1 MFRLATA
8 SLANRSVVGLL
19 TILIVAS
26 GLLSLTSLK
35 QELLPSFEVPQAS
48 IVTPYPGASPEIVD
62 AQVSSLIEDE
72 VRTLNNLVTV
82 RSTSSANLSVVRVE
96 FDFGTTTATVEE
108 ELNRVIANLKDSL
121 PSDVSPRV
129 VSGSFDSV
137 PIIVL
142 SVAST
147 TGENDALAE
156 ILADVATPILS
167 QVPGI
172 QEITVAGGKQKEITL
187 DLKSKVLREN
197 GLSQQSI
204 VDALR
209 ANGFIIPA
217 GSITDSQGELQIE
230 IGTNV
235 NSLQDFKKLPLISS
249 NTQNAQAAAQ
259 AAAAQAAAAQAAAAA
274 AAAAAGPGAPGI
286 PAAPSVPAAPTP
298 SEPEFLSIGDV
309 AVVTYDYEPV
319 TSISRTNGLDSLGI
333 QVTKTQDGNTVAISN
348 GVEAKIEELTE
359 KLGGN
364 VEINTVFDQGPF
376 VEKQLENLTIEGTL
390 GLTFAILIILVF
402 LGSIRS
408 TLVTAIS
415 IPTSLLVTFAG
426 LLISDY
432 SLNLFTLSALTI
444 AVGRVVDDSIVVI
457 ENINRHLS
465 YGEEKKS
472 AIIQAVREVAGAI
485 TSATIT
491 TVAVFLPVA
500 LVGGVVGELFRP
512 FSLSFT
518 IALLASLIV
527 SLTIVP
533 VLAYWFLKSPK
544 LEENS
549 AQISESQL
557 ALQMEKAREEEE
569 QKEKKSWLQ
578 RGYIPILRTTQA
590 HPVVTLI
597 ASAAVLGFTFS
608 LVPQLKTDFIGD
620 FGGDTFSVRQ
630 ELPAGSTFEQ
640 RDAAAKAVEDLI
652 LEQDGVE
659 TVLATFGGRADGR
672 VNFGGNAN
680 ATTIQVSLAKDADG
694 DAIKEA
700 IQDGIDSRSDIGET
714 SISAGGGPGV
724 GGSGTIDIKISGTSD
739 EALFAAVE
747 RVRNGMLGVENLSEI
762 TSSLSEQQRTLKI
775 TVDRVKAAEY
785 GLTEIQVSGLVSS
798 TLRPSSIGDV
808 NIENES
814 TPIFLVQENTPAT
827 VKEIEEIQIP
837 TRRGVIELKKIA
849 DISEV
854 QAPVSITSEKGER
867 VATVALTPD
876 SDDLGAVTRD
886 VTAKLDEI
894 ELPVGATATI
904 GGVSAEQT
912 ESFQQLG
919 LALLAAVAIV
929 YLVMVATFSSLVQ
942 PLILLIS
949 IPFAATGALGL
960 LLLTDTPLGVPALIG
975 MLLLVGVVVT
985 NAIVLIDLINQYRKQ
1000 GRSIQQSIIDG
1011 SRQRLRPILMTA
1023 LATIFALSPLA
1034 FGITGGGFI
1043 SQPLAIVVIG
1053 GLVSSTLLTLV
1064 IVPVLYWL
1072 IEGRKER
1079 KALKGPKKPRGKARR
1094 LAEAAR

>member
-19 TILIVAS
+19 TVLVIGA
-26 GLLSLTSLK
+26 GLLSATALK

-48 IVTPYPGASPEIVD
+48 IVTAYPGASPEIVD
-62 AQVSSLIEDE
+62 AQVSSVIEDQ
-72 VRTLNNLVTV
+72 VRTLDNLVNV

-96 FDFGTTTATVEE
+96 FDFGTTTSDVEE
-108 ELNRVIANLKDSL
+108 KLNSVIASVQDSL
-121 PSDVSPRV
+121 PGDVAPRV
-129 VSGSFDSV
+129 ISGSFDSV

-147 TGENDALAE
+147 TGDNDALAE
-156 ILADVATPILS
+156 ILADVAVPILS
-167 QVPGI
+167 QVPGV
-172 QEITVAGGKQKEITL
+172 QEITVAGGKKKQITL
-187 DLKSKVLREN
+187 DLKADVLMAN
-197 GLSQQSI
+197 GLTQQNI
-204 VDALR
+204 VEALR
-209 ANGFIIPA
+209 ANGFVIPA
-217 GSITDSQGELQIE
+217 GSILDNAGELQIE
-230 IGTNV
+230 VGTQV
-235 NSLQDFKKLPLISS
+235 NSLQDFNKLPLISA
-249 NTQNAQAAAQ
+249 NPQANQAAA

-274 AAAAAGPGAPGI
+274 AAQGAPGQA
-286 PAAPSVPAAPTP
+286 PAPGAQAPEVPAAP
-298 SEPEFLSIGDV
+298 EILSIEDV
-309 AVVTYDYEPV
+309 ADVTYDYEPV

-348 GVEAKIEELTE
+348 AVEAKIEELTE

-364 VEINTVFDQGPF
+364 VEINSVFDQGPF

-415 IPTSLLVTFAG
+415 IPTSLLITFAG

-472 AIIQAVREVAGAI
+472 AIIQAVKEVAGAI

-533 VLAYWFLKSPK
+533 VLAYWFLKAPK
-544 LEENS
+544 VVGLV
-549 AQISESQL
+549 SEMNQQQVSD
-557 ALQMEKAREEEE
+557 QMEKAREFEE
-569 QKEKKSWLQ
+569 QKERRSWLQ

-640 RDAAAKAVEDLI
+640 RDKASEIVEDLI

-694 DAIKEA
+694 DVIKEA
-700 IQDGIDSRSDIGET
+700 IQDGIDARSDIGET

-724 GGSGTIDIKISGTSD
+724 GGSGTIDIKIAGTSD
-739 EALFAAVE
+739 EALFEAVD
-747 RVRNGMLGVENLSEI
+747 RVRSGMTTVQNISEI
-762 TSSLSEQQRTLKI
+762 SSSLSEQQRTLKI

-808 NIENES
+808 NIDNEA
-814 TPIFLVQENTPAT
+814 TPIFIVQENTPAT
-827 VKEIEEIQIP
+827 LEEIREIQIP
-837 TRRGVIELKKIA
+837 TRQGVIELQEIA
-849 DISEV
+849 TVQEV

-876 SDDLGAVTRD
+876 TDDLGAVTRE
-886 VTAKLDEI
+886 VTAQLDEI
-894 ELPVGATATI
+894 DLPLGATATI

-929 YLVMVATFSSLVQ
+929 YLVMVGTFSSLVQ

-1000 GRSIQQSIIDG
+1000 GRSIQQSIMDG

-1079 KALKGPKKPRGKARR
+1079 RALKGPKKQRGKKRR
-1094 LAEAAR
+1094 LAKAAR

>member
-19 TILIVAS
+19 TVLIVAS

-48 IVTPYPGASPEIVD
+48 IVTAYPGASPEIVD
-62 AQVSSLIEDE
+62 AQISSLIEDE

-108 ELNRVIANLKDSL
+108 ELNRVVANLKDSL

-129 VSGSFDSV
+129 ISGSFDSV

-147 TGENDALAE
+147 TGNNNELAE

-172 QEITVAGGKQKEITL
+172 QEITVAGGKKKEITL
-187 DLKSKVLREN
+187 DLNAKVLREN

-204 VDALR
+204 VEALR

-217 GSITDSQGELQIE
+217 GSITDTDGELQIE

-235 NSLQDFKKLPLISS
+235 NSLEDFKKLPLISS

-274 AAAAAGPGAPGI
+274 AAAGQGAPGI
-286 PAAPSVPAAPTP
+286 PAAPSIPAAPA
-298 SEPEFLSIGDV
+298 EPEILTIEDV

-426 LLISDY
+426 LLVSDY

-472 AIIQAVREVAGAI
+472 AIIQAVKEVAGAI

-533 VLAYWFLKSPK
+533 VLAYWFLKTPK
-544 LEENS
+544 NEVSLD
-549 AQISESQL
+549 QMSESQL
-557 ALQMEKAREEEE
+557 ASQMEQAREVEE

-578 RGYIPILRTTQA
+578 RGYIPVLKTTQA
-590 HPVVTLI
+590 HPVITLI

-640 RDAAAKAVEDLI
+640 RDEASNVVEALI

-694 DAIKEA
+694 DAIKDA
-700 IQDGIDSRSDIGET
+700 IQKGIDARSDIGET

-724 GGSGTIDIKISGTSD
+724 GGSGTIDIKISGTND

-747 RVRNGMLGVENLSEI
+747 KVRSGMISVENLSEI

-785 GLTEIQVSGLVSS
+785 GLTEIQVSGLVST

-814 TPIFLVQENTPAT
+814 TPIFLVQEDTPAT
-827 VKEIEEIQIP
+827 LEEIEEIQIP
-837 TRRGVIELKKIA
+837 TRSGVIELQEIA

-876 SDDLGAVTRD
+876 TDDLGAVTRD
-886 VTAKLDEI
+886 VTAKLAEI
-894 ELPVGATATI
+894 DLPVGATATI

-960 LLLTDTPLGVPALIG
+960 LLITDTPLGVPALIG

-1000 GRSIQQSIIDG
+1000 GRTIQQSIMDG

>member
-19 TILIVAS
+19 TVLIVAS

-121 PSDVSPRV
+121 PADVSPRV

-147 TGENDALAE
+147 TGDNDALAE

-187 DLKSKVLREN
+187 DLKAKVLRDN
-197 GLSQQSI
+197 GLSQQAI

-217 GSITDSQGELQIE
+217 GSITDTQGELQIE

-235 NSLQDFKKLPLISS
+235 NSLEDFKSLPLISS
-249 NTQNAQAAAQ
+249 NTQNAQ

-274 AAAAAGPGAPGI
+274 AAGQGAPGI
-286 PAAPSVPAAPTP
+286 PGAPSIPAAPAP
-298 SEPEFLSIGDV
+298 SEPEILTIADV
-309 AVVTYDYEPV
+309 AEVTYDYAPV

-348 GVEAKIEELTE
+348 GVEAKIEELTD

-426 LLISDY
+426 LLVSDY

-472 AIIQAVREVAGAI
+472 AIIQAVKEVAGAI

-533 VLAYWFLKSPK
+533 VLAYWFLKAPK
-544 LEENS
+544 IE
-549 AQISESQL
+549 AGSEQLSEGQL
-557 ALQMEKAREEEE
+557 AFQMEKAREEEE

-640 RDAAAKAVEDLI
+640 RDEAAKEVENLI

-694 DAIKEA
+694 DAIKDA
-700 IQDGIDSRSDIGET
+700 IQKGIDARSDIGET
-714 SISAGGGPGV
+714 TISAGGGPGV

-747 RVRNGMLGVENLSEI
+747 KVRTGMLAVDNLSEI

-827 VKEIEEIQIP
+827 VEEIEQIQVP
-837 TRRGVIELKKIA
+837 TRQGVIELQEIA

-876 SDDLGAVTRD
+876 TDDLGAVTRD
-886 VTAKLDEI
+886 VTAKLAEI

>member
-1 MFRLATA
+1 LFRLATA

-19 TILIVAS
+19 TVLIVAS

-48 IVTPYPGASPEIVD
+48 IVTPYPGASPEIID

-72 VRTLNNLVTV
+72 VRTLDNLVNV
-82 RSTSSANLSVVRVE
+82 RSTSSANLSIVRVE
-96 FDFGTTTATVEE
+96 FDFGTSTAKVEE

-121 PSDVSPRV
+121 PSEVSPRV

-147 TGENDALAE
+147 NGNNDALAE
-156 ILADVATPILS
+156 ILTDVATPILS
-167 QVPGI
+167 QVPGV

-187 DLKSKVLREN
+187 DLKADVLRNN

-217 GSITDSQGELQIE
+217 GSITDTEGELQIE
-230 IGTNV
+230 VGTNV
-235 NSLQDFKKLPLISS
+235 NSLKDFKNLPLISS
-249 NTQNAQAAAQ
+249 NTQNAQAAA
-259 AAAAQAAAAQAAAAA
+259 AAAAQAAAAA
-274 AAAAAGPGAPGI
+274 AAAAPQVPGAPAVPSA
-286 PAAPSVPAAPTP
+286 PAAPAPSVPKILT
-298 SEPEFLSIGDV
+298 IKDV
-309 AVVTYDYEPV
+309 AKVTYDYAPV

-348 GVEAKIEELTE
+348 GVEAKIEELTD

-415 IPTSLLVTFAG
+415 IPTSLLITFAG

-472 AIIQAVREVAGAI
+472 AIIQAVKEVAGAI

-500 LVGGVVGELFRP
+500 LVGGTVGELFRP

-533 VLAYWFLKSPK
+533 VLAYWFLKAPK
-544 LEENS
+544 TEGS
-549 AQISESQL
+549 SRRKSEAQL
-557 ALQMEKAREEEE
+557 ASQIEKAREVEE

-578 RGYIPILRTTQA
+578 RGYIPVLKTTQA

-630 ELPAGSTFEQ
+630 ELPAGTTFEQ
-640 RDAAAKAVEDLI
+640 RDEAAKAVEDLI

-694 DAIKEA
+694 EAIQAA
-700 IQDGIDSRSDIGET
+700 IQDGIDARSDIGET
-714 SISAGGGPGV
+714 TISAGGGPGV

-739 EALFAAVE
+739 EALFSAVE
-747 RVRNGMLGVENLSEI
+747 KIRTGMLDVENLSEI

-775 TVDRVKAAEY
+775 TIDRVKAAEY

-827 VKEIEEIQIP
+827 VEEIEEIQIP
-837 TRRGVIELKKIA
+837 TRRGVIELQQIA

-876 SDDLGAVTRD
+876 TDDLGAVTRD
-886 VTAKLDEI
+886 VTAKLAEI

-919 LALLAAVAIV
+919 LALLAAIAIV
-929 YLVMVATFSSLVQ
+929 YLVMVATFSSLIQ

-1000 GRSIQQSIIDG
+1000 GRSIQQSIMDG

-1079 KALKGPKKPRGKARR
+1079 KALKGQKKPKAKKKVKAR
-1094 LAEAAR
+1094 AAR

>member
-19 TILIVAS
+19 TVLIVAS

-48 IVTPYPGASPEIVD
+48 IVTAYPGASPEIVD
-62 AQVSSLIEDE
+62 AQISSLIEDE

-108 ELNRVIANLKDSL
+108 ELNRVVANLKDSL

-129 VSGSFDSV
+129 ISGSFDSV

-147 TGENDALAE
+147 TGDNNELAE

-172 QEITVAGGKQKEITL
+172 QEITVAGGKKKEITL
-187 DLKSKVLREN
+187 DLKAKVLRDN

-204 VDALR
+204 VEALR

-217 GSITDSQGELQIE
+217 GSITDTQGELQIE

-235 NSLQDFKKLPLISS
+235 NSLEDFKKLPLISS
-249 NTQNAQAAAQ
+249 STQNSQAAAQ

-274 AAAAAGPGAPGI
+274 AGQGAPGI
-286 PAAPSVPAAPTP
+286 PAAPSIPAAPA
-298 SEPEFLSIGDV
+298 EPEILTIEDV

-376 VEKQLENLTIEGTL
+376 VEKQLENLTIEGSL

-426 LLISDY
+426 LLVSDY

-472 AIIQAVREVAGAI
+472 AIIQAVKEVAGAI

-533 VLAYWFLKSPK
+533 VLAYWFLKAPK
-544 LEENS
+544 TEGAQEQLTES
-549 AQISESQL
+549 AL
-557 ALQMEKAREEEE
+557 AFKIEQAREVEE

-578 RGYIPILRTTQA
+578 RGYIPVLKTTQA
-590 HPVVTLI
+590 HPVITLI

-630 ELPAGSTFEQ
+630 ELPAGSTFQQ
-640 RDAAAKAVEDLI
+640 RDEASNVVESLI

-672 VNFGGNAN
+672 VNLGGNAN

-694 DAIKEA
+694 DAIKDA
-700 IQDGIDSRSDIGET
+700 VQKGIDARSDIGET
-714 SISAGGGPGV
+714 TISAGGGPGV
-724 GGSGTIDIKISGTSD
+724 GGSGTIDIKISGTND

-747 RVRNGMLGVENLSEI
+747 KVRSGMLEVENLSEI

-785 GLTEIQVSGLVSS
+785 GLTEIQVYGLVST

-827 VKEIEEIQIP
+827 VEEIEEIQIP
-837 TRRGVIELKKIA
+837 TRRGVIELQKIA

-876 SDDLGAVTRD
+876 TDDLGAVTRD
-886 VTAKLDEI
+886 VTAKLAEI

-929 YLVMVATFSSLVQ
+929 YLVMVATFSSLIQ

-960 LLLTDTPLGVPALIG
+960 LLITDTPLGVPALIG

-1000 GRSIQQSIIDG
+1000 GRTIQQSIMDG

-1079 KALKGPKKPRGKARR
+1079 KALKKPRKLKSKAKAKARN
-1094 LAEAAR
+1094 AR

>member
-19 TILIVAS
+19 TVLIVAS

-48 IVTPYPGASPEIVD
+48 IVTAYPGASPEIVD
-62 AQVSSLIEDE
+62 AQISSLIEDE

-108 ELNRVIANLKDSL
+108 ELNRVVANLKDSL

-129 VSGSFDSV
+129 ISGSFDSV

-147 TGENDALAE
+147 TGNNNELAE

-172 QEITVAGGKQKEITL
+172 QEITVAGGKKKEITL
-187 DLKSKVLREN
+187 DLKAKVLREN

-204 VDALR
+204 VEALR

-217 GSITDSQGELQIE
+217 GSITDTDGELQIE

-235 NSLQDFKKLPLISS
+235 NSLEDFKKLPLISS

-274 AAAAAGPGAPGI
+274 AAAGQGAPGI
-286 PAAPSVPAAPTP
+286 PAAPSIPAAPA
-298 SEPEFLSIGDV
+298 EPEILTIEDV

-348 GVEAKIEELTE
+348 GVEAKIEEIKE

-364 VEINTVFDQGPF
+364 VEIYAVFDQGPF

-426 LLISDY
+426 LLVSDY

-472 AIIQAVREVAGAI
+472 AIIQAVKEVAGAI

-533 VLAYWFLKSPK
+533 VLAYWFLKTPK
-544 LEENS
+544 NVVSLD
-549 AQISESQL
+549 QMSESQL
-557 ALQMEKAREEEE
+557 ASQMEQAREVEE

-578 RGYIPILRTTQA
+578 RGYIPVLKTTQA
-590 HPVVTLI
+590 HPVITLI

-640 RDAAAKAVEDLI
+640 RDEASNVVEALI

-672 VNFGGNAN
+672 VNLGGNAN
-680 ATTIQVSLAKDADG
+680 ATTIQVSLTKEADG
-694 DAIKEA
+694 DAIKDA
-700 IQDGIDSRSDIGET
+700 IQKGIDARSDIGET

-724 GGSGTIDIKISGTSD
+724 GGSGTIDIKISGTND

-747 RVRNGMLGVENLSEI
+747 KVRSGMIAVENLSEI

-785 GLTEIQVSGLVSS
+785 GLTEIQVSGLVST

-814 TPIFLVQENTPAT
+814 TPIFLVQEDTPAT
-827 VKEIEEIQIP
+827 LEEIEEIQIP
-837 TRRGVIELKKIA
+837 TRSGVIELQEIA

-876 SDDLGAVTRD
+876 TDDLGAVTRD
-886 VTAKLDEI
+886 VTAKLAEI

-960 LLLTDTPLGVPALIG
+960 LLITDTPLGVPALIG

-1000 GRSIQQSIIDG
+1000 GRSIQQSIMDG

>member
-1 MFRLATA
+1 M
-8 SLANRSVVGLL
+8 
-19 TILIVAS
+19 LIVGS

-48 IVTPYPGASPEIVD
+48 IVTAYPGASPEIVD
-62 AQVSSLIEDE
+62 AQISSLIEDE

-82 RSTSSANLSVVRVE
+82 RSTSSSNLSVVRVE

-129 VSGSFDSV
+129 ISGSFDSV

-147 TGENDALAE
+147 TGDNDAIAE

-187 DLKSKVLREN
+187 DLKAKVLREN

-217 GSITDSQGELQIE
+217 GSITDTQGELQIE
-230 IGTNV
+230 VGTNV
-235 NSLQDFKKLPLISS
+235 NSLEDFKKLPLISS
-249 NTQNAQAAAQ
+249 NTQNSQAAAQ

-274 AAAAAGPGAPGI
+274 AAAGQGAPGI
-286 PAAPSVPAAPTP
+286 PAAPSAPAAPA
-298 SEPEFLSIGDV
+298 EPEILTIEDV

-348 GVEAKIEELTE
+348 GVEAKIEELTD

-364 VEINTVFDQGPF
+364 VEISTVFDQGPF
-376 VEKQLENLTIEGTL
+376 VEKQLENLTIEGSL

-426 LLISDY
+426 LLVSDY

-472 AIIQAVREVAGAI
+472 AIIQAVKEVAGAI

-533 VLAYWFLKSPK
+533 VLAYWFLKAPK
-544 LEENS
+544 TEGAPEQLT
-549 AQISESQL
+549 ESQL
-557 ALQMEKAREEEE
+557 ASKIEQAREIEE

-578 RGYIPILRTTQA
+578 RGYIPVLRSTQA

-640 RDAAAKAVEDLI
+640 RDEASNVVEALI

-680 ATTIQVSLAKDADG
+680 ATTIQVSLTKDADG
-694 DAIKEA
+694 DAIKDA
-700 IQDGIDSRSDIGET
+700 IQKGIDARSDIGET

-724 GGSGTIDIKISGTSD
+724 GGSGTIDIKISGTND

-747 RVRNGMLGVENLSEI
+747 KVRSGMIAVENLSEI

-814 TPIFLVQENTPAT
+814 TPIFLVQEATPAT
-827 VKEIEEIQIP
+827 LEEIEEIQIP
-837 TRRGVIELKKIA
+837 TRRGVIEIQEIA

-876 SDDLGAVTRD
+876 TDDLGAVTRD
-886 VTAKLDEI
+886 VTAKLAEI

-929 YLVMVATFSSLVQ
+929 YLVMVATFSSLIQ

-960 LLLTDTPLGVPALIG
+960 LLITDTPLGVPALIG

-1000 GRSIQQSIIDG
+1000 GRSIQQSIMDG

-1079 KALKGPKKPRGKARR
+1079 KALKGPKKPRGKAKR

>member
-1 MFRLATA
+1 
-8 SLANRSVVGLL
+8 
-19 TILIVAS
+19 
-26 GLLSLTSLK
+26 
-35 QELLPSFEVPQAS
+35 VPQAS
-48 IVTPYPGASPEIVD
+48 IVTAYPGASPEIVD
-62 AQVSSLIEDE
+62 AQISSLIEDQ
-72 VRTLNNLVTV
+72 VRTLDNLVTV

-96 FDFGTTTATVEE
+96 FDFGTTTAQVEE
-108 ELNRVIANLKDSL
+108 KLNSVIASVQDSL
-121 PSDVSPRV
+121 PGDVSPRV
-129 VSGSFDSV
+129 ISGSFDSV

-147 TGENDALAE
+147 TGDNDALAE
-156 ILADVATPILS
+156 ILADVAVPILS
-167 QVPGI
+167 QVPGV
-172 QEITVAGGKQKEITL
+172 QDITVAGGKQKQITL
-187 DLKSKVLREN
+187 DLKSDVLREN
-197 GLSQQSI
+197 GLSQQAI

-209 ANGFIIPA
+209 ANGFVIPA
-217 GSITDSQGELQIE
+217 GSILDNVGELQIE
-230 IGTNV
+230 VGTQV
-235 NSLQDFKKLPLISS
+235 NSLEDFKKLPLIST
-249 NTQNAQAAAQ
+249 NPQAGQAAAAAAAQ
-259 AAAAQAAAAQAAAAA
+259 AAAAQAAAAQ
-274 AAAAAGPGAPGI
+274 GVPGLPTAQI
-286 PAAPSVPAAPTP
+286 PAEPAVPEILT
-298 SEPEFLSIGDV
+298 IQDV
-309 AVVTYDYEPV
+309 ADVSYDYAPV

-348 GVEAKIEELTE
+348 GVEAKIDELKE

-376 VEKQLENLTIEGTL
+376 VEKQLENLTIEGSL

-415 IPTSLLVTFAG
+415 IPTSLLITFAG

-472 AIIQAVREVAGAI
+472 AIIQAVKEVAGAI

-533 VLAYWFLKSPK
+533 VLAYWFLKTPAV
-544 LEENS
+544 E
-549 AQISESQL
+549 AAASEMTEQQVSD
-557 ALQMEKAREEEE
+557 QMEKAREVEE
-569 QKEKKSWLQ
+569 QKEKRSWLQ

-640 RDAAAKAVEDLI
+640 RDKASEIVENLI
-652 LEQDGVE
+652 LEQEGVE

-680 ATTIQVSLAKDADG
+680 ATTIQVSLTKDADG

-700 IQDGIDSRSDIGET
+700 IQKGIDSRSDIGET

-724 GGSGTIDIKISGTSD
+724 GGSGTIDIKIAGTSD
-739 EALFAAVE
+739 EALFEAVD
-747 RVRNGMLGVENLSEI
+747 RVRSGMASVQNISEI
-762 TSSLSEQQRTLKI
+762 SSSLSEQQRTLKI
-775 TVDRVKAAEY
+775 SVDRVKAAEF
-785 GLTEIQVSGLVSS
+785 GLTEIQVSGLVST
-798 TLRPSSIGDV
+798 TLRPSSIGNV
-808 NIENES
+808 NIDNEQ
-814 TPIFLVQENTPAT
+814 TPIFIVQEDTPAT
-827 VKEIEEIQIP
+827 LEEIREIQIP
-837 TRRGVIELKKIA
+837 TRQGVIELQEIA
-849 DISEV
+849 TIQEV

-886 VTAKLDEI
+886 VTAQLEEI
-894 ELPVGATATI
+894 DLPLGATATI

-919 LALLAAVAIV
+919 LALLAAIAIV
-929 YLVMVATFSSLVQ
+929 YLVMVGTFSSLVQ

-960 LLLTDTPLGVPALIG
+960 LLLTDTALGVPALIG

-1000 GRSIQQSIIDG
+1000 GRSIQQSIMDG

-1079 KALKGPKKPRGKARR
+1079 RALKGPKKQRGKARR
-1094 LAEAAR
+1094 LANAAR

>member
-19 TILIVAS
+19 TVLIVAS

-62 AQVSSLIEDE
+62 AQISSLIEDE

-96 FDFGTTTATVEE
+96 FDFGTATATVEE

-129 VSGSFDSV
+129 ISGSFDSV

-147 TGENDALAE
+147 TGDNDALAE
-156 ILADVATPILS
+156 ILSDVATPILS

-172 QEITVAGGKQKEITL
+172 QEITVAGGKKKEITL
-187 DLKSKVLREN
+187 DLDAKVLREN

-204 VDALR
+204 VEALR

-217 GSITDSQGELQIE
+217 GSITDTDGELQIE
-230 IGTNV
+230 IGNNV

-249 NTQNAQAAAQ
+249 NTQNTQAAAQ

-274 AAAAAGPGAPGI
+274 AGSGA
-286 PAAPSVPAAPTP
+286 PAAPSIPAVPAAG
-298 SEPEFLSIGDV
+298 SEILTIGDV
-309 AVVTYDYEPV
+309 ADVTYDYEPV

-376 VEKQLENLTIEGTL
+376 VEKQLENLTIEGSL

-402 LGSIRS
+402 LGSLRS

-426 LLISDY
+426 LLVSDY

-472 AIIQAVREVAGAI
+472 AIIQAVKEVAGAI

-533 VLAYWFLKSPK
+533 VLAYWFLKAPK
-544 LEENS
+544 TEVSSE
-549 AQISESQL
+549 QMSESQL
-557 ALQMEKAREEEE
+557 PSQIEQAREVEE

-578 RGYIPILRTTQA
+578 RGYIPVLRSTQA

-640 RDAAAKAVEDLI
+640 RDEASNVVEALI

-680 ATTIQVSLAKDADG
+680 ATTIQVSLTKDADG
-694 DAIKEA
+694 DAIKDA
-700 IQDGIDSRSDIGET
+700 IQKGIDARSDIGET

-724 GGSGTIDIKISGTSD
+724 GGSGTIDIKISGTTD

-747 RVRNGMLGVENLSEI
+747 KVRSGMIAVENLSEI

-785 GLTEIQVSGLVSS
+785 GLTEIQVSGLVST

-814 TPIFLVQENTPAT
+814 TPIFLVQEATPAT
-827 VKEIEEIQIP
+827 VEEIEEIQIP
-837 TRRGVIELKKIA
+837 TRRGIIELQEIA

-876 SDDLGAVTRD
+876 TDDLGAVTRD
-886 VTAKLDEI
+886 VTAKLAEI

-929 YLVMVATFSSLVQ
+929 YLVMVATFSSLIQ

-960 LLLTDTPLGVPALIG
+960 LLITDTPLGVPALIG

-1000 GRSIQQSIIDG
+1000 GRSIQQSIMDG

-1079 KALKGPKKPRGKARR
+1079 KALKGPKKPRGKAKR

>member
-1 MFRLATA
+1 M
-8 SLANRSVVGLL
+8 
-19 TILIVAS
+19 
-26 GLLSLTSLK
+26 
-35 QELLPSFEVPQAS
+35 
-48 IVTPYPGASPEIVD
+48 
-62 AQVSSLIEDE
+62 SS
-72 VRTLNNLVTV
+72 
-82 RSTSSANLSVVRVE
+82 
-96 FDFGTTTATVEE
+96 
-108 ELNRVIANLKDSL
+108 RVI
-121 PSDVSPRV
+121 
-129 VSGSFDSV
+129 SGSFDSV

-147 TGENDALAE
+147 TGDNDALAE

-172 QEITVAGGKQKEITL
+172 QEITVAGGKKKEITL
-187 DLKSKVLREN
+187 DLKTKVLREN

-217 GSITDSQGELQIE
+217 GSITDTQGELQIE
-230 IGTNV
+230 VGTNV
-235 NSLQDFKKLPLISS
+235 NSLKAFKKLPLISS
-249 NTQNAQAAAQ
+249 STQNAQAAAQ

-274 AAAAAGPGAPGI
+274 AAAGPGAPAI
-286 PAAPSVPAAPTP
+286 PAAPSIPAAPA
-298 SEPEFLSIGDV
+298 EPEILTIEDV

-348 GVEAKIEELTE
+348 GVEAKIEEIKE

-364 VEINTVFDQGPF
+364 VEIYAVFDQGPF
-376 VEKQLENLTIEGTL
+376 VEKQLENLTIEGSL

-426 LLISDY
+426 LLVSDY

-472 AIIQAVREVAGAI
+472 AIIQAVKEVAGAI

-533 VLAYWFLKSPK
+533 VLAYWFLKAPTTEGTEK
-544 LEENS
+544 KFT
-549 AQISESQL
+549 ESQL
-557 ALQMEKAREEEE
+557 ASKIEKAREVEE

-578 RGYIPILRTTQA
+578 RGYIPVLKTTQA

-640 RDAAAKAVEDLI
+640 RDEASNVVESLI

-672 VNFGGNAN
+672 VNLGGNAN

-694 DAIKEA
+694 DAIKDA
-700 IQDGIDSRSDIGET
+700 IQKGIDARSDIGET
-714 SISAGGGPGV
+714 TISAGGGPGV
-724 GGSGTIDIKISGTSD
+724 GGSGTIDIKISGTND

-747 RVRNGMLGVENLSEI
+747 KVRSGMLEVENLSEI

-785 GLTEIQVSGLVSS
+785 GLTEIQVSGLVST

-827 VKEIEEIQIP
+827 VEEIEEIQIP
-837 TRRGVIELKKIA
+837 TRRGVIELQEIA
-849 DISEV
+849 DINEV

-876 SDDLGAVTRD
+876 TDDLGAVTRD
-886 VTAKLDEI
+886 VTAKLAEI

-929 YLVMVATFSSLVQ
+929 YLVMVATFSSLIQ

-960 LLLTDTPLGVPALIG
+960 LLITDTPLGVPALIG

-1000 GRSIQQSIIDG
+1000 GRTIQQSIMDG

-1079 KALKGPKKPRGKARR
+1079 KALKKPRKPKSKAKAKARN
-1094 LAEAAR
+1094 AR

>member
-1 MFRLATA
+1 LFRLATA

-19 TILIVAS
+19 TVLIVGS

-62 AQVSSLIEDE
+62 AQISSLIEDE

-121 PSDVSPRV
+121 PSDVSSRV
-129 VSGSFDSV
+129 ISGSFDSV

-147 TGENDALAE
+147 TGDNDALAE

-172 QEITVAGGKQKEITL
+172 QEITVAGGKKKEITL
-187 DLKSKVLREN
+187 DLKTNVLRDN

-204 VDALR
+204 VEALR

-217 GSITDSQGELQIE
+217 GSITDNEGELQIE

-235 NSLQDFKKLPLISS
+235 NSLKAFKKLPLISS
-249 NTQNAQAAAQ
+249 NTQNVQAAAQ

-274 AAAAAGPGAPGI
+274 AAAGPGAPAIPTAPSI
-286 PAAPSVPAAPTP
+286 PAAPA
-298 SEPEFLSIGDV
+298 EPKILTIADV
-309 AVVTYDYEPV
+309 ADVTYDYEPV

-348 GVEAKIEELTE
+348 GVEAKIEELTD

-364 VEINTVFDQGPF
+364 VEISTVFDQGPF

-426 LLISDY
+426 LLVADY

-472 AIIQAVREVAGAI
+472 AIIQAVKEVAGAI

-533 VLAYWFLKSPK
+533 VLAYWFLKAPTTEGTQKK
-544 LEENS
+544 L
-549 AQISESQL
+549 SESQI
-557 ALQMEKAREEEE
+557 AAQIEKAREVEE

-578 RGYIPILRTTQA
+578 RGYIPVLKTTQA

-640 RDAAAKAVEDLI
+640 RDEASNVVEDLI
-652 LEQDGVE
+652 LEQEGVE

-680 ATTIQVSLAKDADG
+680 ATTIQVSLTKDADG
-694 DAIKEA
+694 DAIKDA
-700 IQDGIDSRSDIGET
+700 IQKGIDARSDIGET
-714 SISAGGGPGV
+714 TISAGGGPGV
-724 GGSGTIDIKISGTSD
+724 GGSGTIDIKISGTND

-747 RVRNGMLGVENLSEI
+747 KVRSGMLEVENLSEI
-762 TSSLSEQQRTLKI
+762 TSSLSELQRTLKI
-775 TVDRVKAAEY
+775 TVNRVKAAEY

-808 NIENES
+808 NIDNES
-814 TPIFLVQENTPAT
+814 TPIFLVQDAIPAT

-837 TRRGVIELKKIA
+837 TRRGVIELSQIA
-849 DISEV
+849 NISEV

-867 VATVALTPD
+867 VATVALTPS

-886 VTAKLDEI
+886 VTAKLAEI

-904 GGVSAEQT
+904 GGVSADQL

-960 LLLTDTPLGVPALIG
+960 LLITDTPLGVPALIG

-1000 GRSIQQSIIDG
+1000 GRSIQQSIMDG

-1079 KALKGPKKPRGKARR
+1079 KTLKKSSKPKRKAKAKVRN
-1094 LAEAAR
+1094 AR

>member
-19 TILIVAS
+19 TVLIVAS

-187 DLKSKVLREN
+187 DLKAKVLREN

-204 VDALR
+204 IEALR

-217 GSITDSQGELQIE
+217 GSITDTQGELQIE

-235 NSLQDFKKLPLISS
+235 NSLEDFKNLPLISS
-249 NTQNAQAAAQ
+249 STQSAQAAAQ

-274 AAAAAGPGAPGI
+274 AGGQGAPGI
-286 PAAPSVPAAPTP
+286 PAAPSIPVAPAPA
-298 SEPEFLSIGDV
+298 EPEILTIGDV
-309 AVVTYDYEPV
+309 AVVTYDYAPV

-390 GLTFAILIILVF
+390 GLSFAILIILVF

-426 LLISDY
+426 LLVSDY

-472 AIIQAVREVAGAI
+472 AIIQAVKEVAGAI

-533 VLAYWFLKSPK
+533 VLAYWFLKGPK
-544 LEENS
+544 IEGAVNQMTE
-549 AQISESQL
+549 AQL
-557 ALQMEKAREEEE
+557 TAQMELAREEEE

-640 RDAAAKAVEDLI
+640 RDEAAKAVEDLI

-700 IQDGIDSRSDIGET
+700 IQDGIDSRTDIGET

-747 RVRNGMLGVENLSEI
+747 KVRTGMLAVENLSEI

-785 GLTEIQVSGLVSS
+785 GLTEIAVSGLVST

-814 TPIFLVQENTPAT
+814 TPIFLVQESTPAT
-827 VKEIEEIQIP
+827 LEEIEEIQIP
-837 TRRGVIELKKIA
+837 TRRGVIELKDIA

-886 VTAKLDEI
+886 VTATLAEI
-894 ELPVGATATI
+894 DLPVGATATI

-1079 KALKGPKKPRGKARR
+1079 KLLKGPKKPRGKSRR

>member
-1 MFRLATA
+1 M
-8 SLANRSVVGLL
+8 
-19 TILIVAS
+19 LIVGS

-48 IVTPYPGASPEIVD
+48 IVTAYPGASPEIID
-62 AQVSSLIEDE
+62 AQISSLIEDE

-82 RSTSSANLSVVRVE
+82 RSTSSSNLSIVRVE

-121 PSDVSPRV
+121 PSDVSSRV
-129 VSGSFDSV
+129 ISGSFDSV

-147 TGENDALAE
+147 TGDNDAIAE

-187 DLKSKVLREN
+187 DLKAKVLREN

-217 GSITDSQGELQIE
+217 GSITDTQGELQIE
-230 IGTNV
+230 VGTNV
-235 NSLQDFKKLPLISS
+235 NSLEDFKKLPLISS
-249 NTQNAQAAAQ
+249 NTQNSQAAAQ

-274 AAAAAGPGAPGI
+274 AAAGQGAPGI
-286 PAAPSVPAAPTP
+286 PAAPSAPAAPA
-298 SEPEFLSIGDV
+298 EPEILTIEDV

-348 GVEAKIEELTE
+348 GVEAKIEELTD

-364 VEINTVFDQGPF
+364 VEISTVFDQGPF
-376 VEKQLENLTIEGTL
+376 VEKQLENLTIEGSL

-426 LLISDY
+426 LLVSDY

-472 AIIQAVREVAGAI
+472 AIIQAVKEVAGAI

-533 VLAYWFLKSPK
+533 VLAYWFLKAPKTEVSP
-544 LEENS
+544 E
-549 AQISESQL
+549 QMSESQL
-557 ALQMEKAREEEE
+557 ASQIEQAREIEE

-578 RGYIPILRTTQA
+578 RGYIPVLRSTQA

-640 RDAAAKAVEDLI
+640 RDEASNVVEALI

-680 ATTIQVSLAKDADG
+680 ATTIQVSLTKDADG
-694 DAIKEA
+694 DAIKDA
-700 IQDGIDSRSDIGET
+700 IQKGIDARSDIGET

-724 GGSGTIDIKISGTSD
+724 GGSGTIDIKISGTTD

-747 RVRNGMLGVENLSEI
+747 KVRSGMIAVENLSEI

-775 TVDRVKAAEY
+775 TVDRVKASEY

-814 TPIFLVQENTPAT
+814 TPIFLVQEATPAT
-827 VKEIEEIQIP
+827 LEEIEEIQIP
-837 TRRGVIELKKIA
+837 TRSGVIELQEIA

-876 SDDLGAVTRD
+876 TDDLGAVTRD
-886 VTAKLDEI
+886 VTAKLAEI

-929 YLVMVATFSSLVQ
+929 YLVMVATFSSLIQ

-960 LLLTDTPLGVPALIG
+960 LLITDTPLGVPALIG

-1000 GRSIQQSIIDG
+1000 GRSIQQSIMDG

-1079 KALKGPKKPRGKARR
+1079 KALKGPKKPRGKAKR

>member
-1 MFRLATA
+1 LFRLATA

-108 ELNRVIANLKDSL
+108 ELNRVVANLKDSL

-147 TGENDALAE
+147 TGENDAIAE

-274 AAAAAGPGAPGI
+274 AAAGPGAPGV
-286 PAAPSVPAAPTP
+286 PAAPSVPAVPTP
-298 SEPEFLSIGDV
+298 SEPEILSIGDV

-544 LEENS
+544 LEEN
-549 AQISESQL
+549 AQQISETQL

-747 RVRNGMLGVENLSEI
+747 KVRNGMLGVENLSEI

-775 TVDRVKAAEY
+775 TVNRVKAAEY

-886 VTAKLDEI
+886 VTAKLAEI

-929 YLVMVATFSSLVQ
+929 YLVMVATFSSLIQ

-1000 GRSIQQSIIDG
+1000 GRSIQQSIVDG

>member
-19 TILIVAS
+19 TVLIVAS

-48 IVTPYPGASPEIVD
+48 IVTAYPGASPEIVD
-62 AQVSSLIEDE
+62 AQISSLVEDE
-72 VRTLNNLVTV
+72 VRTLNNLVNV

-96 FDFGTTTATVEE
+96 FDFGISTATVEE
-108 ELNRVIANLKDSL
+108 ELNRVVANLKDAL
-121 PSDVSPRV
+121 PADVAPRV
-129 VSGSFDSV
+129 ISGSFDSV

-147 TGENDALAE
+147 TGNNDEIAE

-167 QVPGI
+167 QVPGV
-172 QEITVAGGKQKEITL
+172 QEITVAGGKQKQITL
-187 DLKSKVLREN
+187 DLNAKVLREN
-197 GLSQQSI
+197 GLSQQAI
-204 VDALR
+204 VEALR
-209 ANGFIIPA
+209 ANGFIVPA
-217 GSITDSQGELQIE
+217 GSITDTDGELQIE
-230 IGTNV
+230 VGTNV
-235 NSLQDFKKLPLISS
+235 NSIEAFKKLPLISANPQS
-249 NTQNAQAAAQ
+249 GAAAQAAAQ
-259 AAAAQAAAAQAAAAA
+259 AAAAQAAAAAA
-274 AAAAAGPGAPGI
+274 GAPGASI
-286 PAAPSVPAAPTP
+286 PTAPVAPSAPKI
-298 SEPEFLSIGDV
+298 LSIEDV
-309 AVVTYDYEPV
+309 AEVTYDYAPV

-364 VEINTVFDQGPF
+364 VEISTVFDQGPF

-465 YGEEKKS
+465 YGEEKRS
-472 AIIQAVREVAGAI
+472 AIIEAVKEVAGAI

-518 IALLASLIV
+518 IALLASLVV

-533 VLAYWFLKSPK
+533 VLAYWFLKAPVAK
-544 LEENS
+544 TTGEPINQMQF
-549 AQISESQL
+549 AN
-557 ALQMEKAREEEE
+557 QMEQARQIEE
-569 QKEKKSWLQ
+569 QKEKRSWLQ
-578 RGYIPILRTTQA
+578 RGYIPVLRTTQA

-640 RDAAAKAVEDLI
+640 RDQASEIAEDLI

-680 ATTIQVSLAKDADG
+680 ATTIQVSLSKDADG
-694 DAIKEA
+694 DAIKDA
-700 IQDGIDSRSDIGET
+700 IQDGIDARDDIGET
-714 SISAGGGPGV
+714 TISAGGGPGV
-724 GGSGTIDIKISGTSD
+724 GGSGSIDIKVTGTSD
-739 EALFAAVE
+739 EALFAAVDKI
-747 RVRNGMLGVENLSEI
+747 RTGMVGVENISEI

-775 TVDRVKAAEY
+775 TVDREKAAEY

-814 TPIFLVQENTPAT
+814 TPIFIVQENTPAT
-827 VKEIEEIQIP
+827 VEEIQQIEIP
-837 TRRGVIELKKIA
+837 TRLGVVELQELAEIQ
-849 DISEV
+849 EV

-886 VTAKLDEI
+886 VTAALAEI
-894 ELPVGATATI
+894 EIPLGATATI

-929 YLVMVATFSSLVQ
+929 YLVMVATFSSLIQ

-1000 GRSIQQSIIDG
+1000 GRSIQQSIMDG

-1079 KALKGPKKPRGKARR
+1079 KALKGPRKPRGKARR

>member
-274 AAAAAGPGAPGI
+274 AAAGPGAPGI

-298 SEPEFLSIGDV
+298 SEPEILSIGDV

-549 AQISESQL
+549 EQISESQL

-747 RVRNGMLGVENLSEI
+747 KVRNGMLGVENLSEI

-1079 KALKGPKKPRGKARR
+1079 KALKGPKKPRGKVRR

>member
-19 TILIVAS
+19 TILVIGA
-26 GLLSLTSLK
+26 GLLSATALK
-35 QELLPSFEVPQAS
+35 QELLPSIEVPQAS
-48 IVTPYPGASPEIVD
+48 IVTAYPGASPEIVD
-62 AQVSSLIEDE
+62 AQVSSVIEDQ
-72 VRTLNNLVTV
+72 VRTLDNLVNV

-96 FDFGTTTATVEE
+96 FDFGTTTSDVEE
-108 ELNRVIANLKDSL
+108 KLNSVISSVQDSL
-121 PSDVSPRV
+121 PGDVSPRV
-129 VSGSFDSV
+129 ISGSFDSV

-147 TGENDALAE
+147 TGDNDALAE
-156 ILADVATPILS
+156 ILADVSIPILS
-167 QVPGI
+167 QVPGV
-172 QEITVAGGKQKEITL
+172 QEITVAGGKQKQITL
-187 DLKSKVLREN
+187 DLKADVLRAN
-197 GLSQQSI
+197 GLTQQNI

-209 ANGFIIPA
+209 ANGFVIPA
-217 GSITDSQGELQIE
+217 GSILDDAGELQIE
-230 IGTNV
+230 VGTEV
-235 NSLQDFKKLPLISS
+235 NSLEQFKALPLISA
-249 NTQNAQAAAQ
+249 NPQAAQAAA
-259 AAAAQAAAAQAAAAA
+259 AAAAQAAAAQAAAQ
-274 AAAAAGPGAPGI
+274 APGQVAAPGLQAPEE
-286 PAAPSVPAAPTP
+286 PAAP
-298 SEPEFLSIGDV
+298 EILNIEDV
-309 AVVTYDYEPV
+309 ADVFYDYKPV
-319 TSISRTNGLDSLGI
+319 DSISRTNGLDSLGI

-348 GVEAKIEELTE
+348 GIEAKIDELKE

-376 VEKQLENLTIEGTL
+376 VEKQLENLTIEGSL

-415 IPTSLLVTFAG
+415 IPTSLLITFAG

-472 AIIQAVREVAGAI
+472 AIIQAVKEVAGAI

-533 VLAYWFLKSPK
+533 VLAYWFLKTPAV
-544 LEENS
+544 EAS
-549 AQISESQL
+549 AYEMTEQQLSE
-557 ALQMEKAREEEE
+557 QMEKAREVEE
-569 QKEKKSWLQ
+569 QKERRSWLQ
-578 RGYIPILRTTQA
+578 RGYIPVLRTTQA

-608 LVPQLKTDFIGD
+608 LIPQLKTDFIGD

-630 ELPAGSTFEQ
+630 EMPAGSTFEQ
-640 RDAAAKAVEDLI
+640 RDNASEIVEDLI

-700 IQDGIDSRSDIGET
+700 IQEGIDARSDIGET

-724 GGSGTIDIKISGTSD
+724 GGSGTIDIKIAGTSD
-739 EALFAAVE
+739 EALFEAVD
-747 RVRNGMLGVENLSEI
+747 RVRSGMTSVQNISEI
-762 TSSLSEQQRTLKI
+762 SSSLSEQQRTLKI

-808 NIENES
+808 NIDNEA
-814 TPIFLVQENTPAT
+814 TPIFIVQENTPAT
-827 VKEIEEIQIP
+827 LEEIREIQIP
-837 TRRGVIELKKIA
+837 TRQGIIELQEIA
-849 DISEV
+849 TVQEV

-876 SDDLGAVTRD
+876 SDDLGAVTRE
-886 VTAKLDEI
+886 VTTALEEI
-894 ELPVGATATI
+894 DLPLGATATI

-929 YLVMVATFSSLVQ
+929 YLVMVGTFSSLVQ

-960 LLLTDTPLGVPALIG
+960 LLLTDTALGVPALIG

-1000 GRSIQQSIIDG
+1000 GRSIQQSIMDG

-1079 KALKGPKKPRGKARR
+1079 KALKGPKKQRGKARR